1 MRATD
6 VAEDASGREGT
17 VFGMLRPCRHGAAK
31 YGVDPQL
38 WQAHMCGLCL
48 GLRDGHGQLAR
59 SATNTDAVVLAV
71 LTEAQA
77 VAPAARRTAGP
88 CPLRGMRTARVPVG
102 ASAPVQLAAAAS
114 LLLGSAKV
122 ADHIDDGDTRPRLHR
137 PMRRIASGWSAGA
150 HARAAAIGLDIA
162 PLVAAIEAQAGA
174 ERRVAAGAGPAG
186 AAALDELTRAS
197 RRCAAEFFA
206 HTAVLAD
213 RPENGAALRT
223 AGDEFGR
230 IAHLADALT
239 DYHADAAA
247 DRFNPLT
254 ATGTTRAEAYA
265 LVRESH
271 RSLRSSLGTAGLSG
285 LPTLRWAL
293 LDPLTTALRRLG
305 HAVAPP
311 PTDAT
316 RKNPAG
322 IRLIDPQAPAGPRR
336 PGVAESIQLICTQ
349 YCTGYACCAEHTRP
363 CSGEQKESWAGRGC
377 TCDGCG
383 NCCECGGCCSD
394 CGSCC
399 GDGCC
404 CDGCGCDC

>member
-1 MRATD
+1 
-6 VAEDASGREGT
+6 
-17 VFGMLRPCRHGAAK
+17 MLRPCRHGAAK

-59 SATNTDAVVLAV
+59 TATNTDAVVLAL

-77 VAPAARRTAGP
+77 PAPAARRTAGP

-102 ASAPVQLAAAAS
+102 TSAPVQLAATAS

-122 ADHIDDGDTRPRLHR
+122 ADHVDDGDTRPRLHR
-137 PMRRIASGWSAGA
+137 PMRRIATGWSAGA
-150 HARAAAIGLDIA
+150 HARATAIGLDIA
-162 PLVAAIEAQAGA
+162 PLVAAIEAQASA
-174 ERRVAAGAGPAG
+174 ERRVAAGAGSSG
-186 AAALDELTRAS
+186 AAALDDLTRAS

-213 RPENGAALRT
+213 RPDNVDALRS

-247 DRFNPLT
+247 DRFNPLA

-265 LVRESH
+265 LVRESD
-271 RSLRSSLGTAGLSG
+271 RSLRTSLRAAGLTG

-293 LDPLTTALRRLG
+293 LDPLTTALRGLG
-305 HAVAPP
+305 RSIAPP
-311 PTDAT
+311 PTASAGT
-316 RKNPAG
+316 NPVG
-322 IRLIDPQAPAGPRR
+322 VHSTGPQR

-363 CSGEQKESWAGRGC
+363 CSGEQKESWVGRGC
-377 TCDGCG
+377 SCDDCSS
-383 NCCECGGCCSD
+383 CCDCCSCCQDCGGCCS
-394 CGSCC
+394 
-399 GDGCC
+399 DGCC

>member
-1 MRATD
+1 M
-6 VAEDASGREGT
+6 
-17 VFGMLRPCRHGAAK
+17 FGMLRPCRHGAAK

-59 SATNTDAVVLAV
+59 SATNTDAVVLAL

-77 VAPAARRTAGP
+77 AAPAARRTAGP

-102 ASAPVQLAAAAS
+102 TAAPVQLAATAS

-137 PMRRIASGWSAGA
+137 PMRRIATGWSAGA
-150 HARAAAIGLDIA
+150 HARSAAIGLDIA
-162 PLVAAIEAQAGA
+162 PLVAAIEAQASA
-174 ERRVAAGAGPAG
+174 ERRVAAGAGPSG
-186 AAALDELTRAS
+186 AAALDELTHAS

-213 RPENGAALRT
+213 RPENVAALRT

-239 DYHADAAA
+239 DYDADAAV
-247 DRFNPLT
+247 DRFNPLA

-265 LVRESH
+265 LVRESD
-271 RSLRSSLGTAGLSG
+271 RSLRASLGSTGLSG

-293 LDPLTTALRRLG
+293 LDPLATALRRLG
-305 HAVAPP
+305 RTIAPP
-311 PTDAT
+311 PTAS
-316 RKNPAG
+316 AG
-322 IRLIDPQAPAGPRR
+322 RNLVGVHPTGPQR
-336 PGVAESIQLICTQ
+336 PGAAESIQLILTQ
-349 YCTGYACCAEHTRP
+349 YCTGYACCTEHTRP
-363 CSGEQKESWAGRGC
+363 CSGERKESWIGRGC
-377 TCDGCG
+377 SCDDCG
-383 NCCECGGCCSD
+383 SCCDCCSCCSD

>member
-1 MRATD
+1 
-6 VAEDASGREGT
+6 
-17 VFGMLRPCRHGAAK
+17 MLRPCRHGAAK

-59 SATNTDAVVLAV
+59 SATNTDAVVLAL

-77 VAPAARRTAGP
+77 AAPAARRTAGP

-102 ASAPVQLAAAAS
+102 TSAPVQLAATAS

-122 ADHIDDGDTRPRLHR
+122 ADHIDDGDARPRLHR
-137 PMRRIASGWSAGA
+137 PMRRVATGWSAGA
-150 HARAAAIGLDIA
+150 HARAAAIGLDIT

-174 ERRVAAGAGPAG
+174 ERRFAAGAGPSG
-186 AAALDELTRAS
+186 VAALDELTRAS
-197 RRCAAEFFA
+197 RRCAAAFFA

-213 RPENGAALRT
+213 RPDNVDALRS

-247 DRFNPLT
+247 DRFNPLA
-254 ATGTTRAEAYA
+254 ATGTTGDEAYM

-271 RSLRSSLGTAGLSG
+271 RALRASLGAAGLSG

-293 LDPLTTALRRLG
+293 LDPLTSALRRLG
-305 HAVAPP
+305 RAIAPP
-311 PTDAT
+311 PTASAG
-316 RKNPAG
+316 KNLVAIHPT
-322 IRLIDPQAPAGPRR
+322 GPRR

-363 CSGEQKESWAGRGC
+363 CSGERKESWVGRGC
-377 TCDGCG
+377 SCD
-383 NCCECGGCCSD
+383 D
-394 CGSCC
+394 CGSCCDCCSCGKDCGGCC

>member
-1 MRATD
+1 
-6 VAEDASGREGT
+6 
-17 VFGMLRPCRHGAAK
+17 
-31 YGVDPQL
+31 
-38 WQAHMCGLCL
+38 
-48 GLRDGHGQLAR
+48 
-59 SATNTDAVVLAV
+59 
-71 LTEAQA
+71 
-77 VAPAARRTAGP
+77 TAGP
-88 CPLRGMRTARVPVG
+88 CPLRGMRTARIPVG
-102 ASAPVQLAAAAS
+102 ASAPVQLAATAS

-122 ADHIDDGDTRPRLHR
+122 ADHIDDGDTRPWLHR
-137 PMRRIASGWSAGA
+137 PMRRIATGWSAGA

-174 ERRVAAGAGPAG
+174 ERRVAAGAGPSG
-186 AAALDELTRAS
+186 AAALDELTRAG

-213 RPENGAALRT
+213 RPENVEALRT

-247 DRFNPLT
+247 DRFNPLA

-265 LVRESH
+265 LVRESD
-271 RSLRSSLGTAGLSG
+271 RSLRSSLDAAGLSA

-305 HAVAPP
+305 RTIAPP
-311 PTDAT
+311 PAESAP
-316 RKNPAG
+316 KNPSG
-322 IRLIDPQAPAGPRR
+322 VHLIHPQAPPGPQR
-336 PGVAESIQLICTQ
+336 PGVAQSIQLICTQ

-363 CSGEQKESWAGRGC
+363 CSGDRKQSWIDRGC
-377 TCDGCG
+377 TCDDCSS
-383 NCCECGGCCSD
+383 CCDCGGCCKD

-404 CDGCGCDC
+404 CDGCCCDC

>member
-1 MRATD
+1 M
-6 VAEDASGREGT
+6 
-17 VFGMLRPCRHGAAK
+17 FGMLRPCRHGAAK

-59 SATNTDAVVLAV
+59 SATNTDAVVLAL

-77 VAPAARRTAGP
+77 AAPAARRTAGP

-102 ASAPVQLAAAAS
+102 TSAPVQLAATAS

-122 ADHIDDGDTRPRLHR
+122 ADHIDDGDARPRLHR
-137 PMRRIASGWSAGA
+137 PMRRVATGWSVGA
-150 HARAAAIGLDIA
+150 HARAAAIGLDIT

-174 ERRVAAGAGPAG
+174 ERRIAAGAGPSG
-186 AAALDELTRAS
+186 AAALYELTHAS

-213 RPENGAALRT
+213 RPDNVDALRS

-247 DRFNPLT
+247 DRFNPLA
-254 ATGTTRAEAYA
+254 ATGTTRDEAYA

-271 RSLRSSLGTAGLSG
+271 RALRASLGAAGLSG

-293 LDPLTTALRRLG
+293 LDPLTSALRRLG
-305 HAVAPP
+305 RAIAPP
-311 PTDAT
+311 PTASAG
-316 RKNPAG
+316 KNLVAIHPT
-322 IRLIDPQAPAGPRR
+322 GPRR

-363 CSGEQKESWAGRGC
+363 CSGERKESWVGRGC
-377 TCDGCG
+377 SCD
-383 NCCECGGCCSD
+383 D
-394 CGSCC
+394 CGSCCDCCSCGKDCGGCC